1 MVSSPLLAS
10 SHSPGDHTTLPITS
24 PSSKPSPPLSSFP
37 AEIKSSQQWQAKIY
51 RLEDQEDAERR
62 GKQARRNRREYRAE
76 RRPNTG
82 ERRQFGTNGGGAWE
96 LWEEW
101 DGEDEGEDDD
111 DGVVGRDW

>member
-1 MVSSPLLAS
+1 MVCSPLRAS

-62 GKQARRNRREYRAE
+62 GKQVRRNRREYRAE

-82 ERRQFGTNGGGAWE
+82 ERRQFGANGGGAWE

-111 DGVVGRDW
+111 DGVVVRDW